1 LNRKQ
6 SRVPSLVSRV
16 STLDSRPGTLN
27 LYLYL
32 EVFMAD
38 TPKLVSSMGRAELDK
53 IYVRNYDL
61 NKDLLGKITFAQMVY
76 LMIVGRMPT
85 AEEGRMV
92 DTMLIVLVD
101 HGMTTGAA
109 AARMTFHSAPEA
121 IQGAVAAAIL
131 GAGSVHLG
139 SSEHCARMLN
149 DALPKDSKETDLDSV
164 ALKTVEKRLANNQLI
179 PGIGHGIHT
188 GGDPRAERLFEVAQ
202 ETKVYGRYCELL
214 KKIGKIADQKV
225 GKHLPVNVTGA
236 IAAISLDMGIHWQ
249 MSKSFAILGRALG
262 GLAHVGE
269 EIRRPIARGISNLIR
284 DNLQYEPEK

>member
-1 LNRKQ
+1 
-6 SRVPSLVSRV
+6 
-16 STLDSRPGTLN
+16 
-27 LYLYL
+27 
-32 EVFMAD
+32 
-38 TPKLVSSMGRAELDK
+38 MGRAELDK
-53 IYVRNYDL
+53 IFVRNYDL
-61 NKDLLGKITFAQMVY
+61 NKDLLGKISFAQMVY
-76 LMIVGRMPT
+76 LMLEGRLPTPEQGRMIDSHADRPGRSWHDHRRRRGAHDFSFRAGSDPRRGRRGDSRRRQRPSRLVGALRENVERCV
-85 AEEGRMV
+85 AEE
-92 DTMLIVLVD
+92 
-101 HGMTTGAA
+101 A
-109 AARMTFHSAPEA
+109 
-121 IQGAVAAAIL
+121 
-131 GAGSVHLG
+131 
-139 SSEHCARMLN
+139 
-149 DALPKDSKETDLDSV
+149 KETDLDAV

>member
-1 LNRKQ
+1 M
-6 SRVPSLVSRV
+6 P
-16 STLDSRPGTLN
+16 
-27 LYLYL
+27 
-32 EVFMAD
+32 
-38 TPKLVSSMGRAELDK
+38 TPE
-53 IYVRNYDL
+53 
-61 NKDLLGKITFAQMVY
+61 Q
-76 LMIVGRMPT
+76 GRMID
-85 AEEGRMV
+85 A
-92 DTMLIVLVD
+92 MLIVLVD

-139 SSEHCARMLN
+139 SSEHCAKMLN

-214 KKIGKIADQKV
+214 RKIGKIADQKV

-236 IAAISLDMGIHWQ
+236 IAAISWTWESTGRCRRASRSSAAL
-249 MSKSFAILGRALG
+249 SAASRTSAKKSAGPSPAAFRT
-262 GLAHVGE
+262 
-269 EIRRPIARGISNLIR
+269 
-284 DNLQYEPEK
+284 

>member
-1 LNRKQ
+1 
-6 SRVPSLVSRV
+6 
-16 STLDSRPGTLN
+16 
-27 LYLYL
+27 
-32 EVFMAD
+32 MAD
-38 TPKLVSSMGRAELDK
+38 TPKLVSSMGRAELDR
-53 IYVRNYDL
+53 IFVRNYDL

-139 SSEHCARMLN
+139 SSEHCAKMLN
-149 DALPKDSKETDLDSV
+149 DALPKDSKESDLDAI

-179 PGIGHGIHT
+179 PGIGQAFT
-188 GGDPRAERLFEVAQ
+188 LRAIRAPS
-202 ETKVYGRYCELL
+202 GCL
-214 KKIGKIADQKV
+214 KSLRKPKS
-225 GKHLPVNVTGA
+225 T
-236 IAAISLDMGIHWQ
+236 AATVSC
-249 MSKSFAILGRALG
+249 SKRS
-262 GLAHVGE
+262 
-269 EIRRPIARGISNLIR
+269 ARSRTRKSASICPST
-284 DNLQYEPEK
+284 

>member
-1 LNRKQ
+1 
-6 SRVPSLVSRV
+6 
-16 STLDSRPGTLN
+16 
-27 LYLYL
+27 
-32 EVFMAD
+32 MAD
-38 TPKLVSSMGRAELDK
+38 IPKLVSSMGRAEHDK
-53 IYVRNYDL
+53 IFVREFDL
-61 NKDLLGKITFAQMVY
+61 NKDLLGKISFAQMVC
-76 LMIVGRMPT
+76 LMLQGRLPT
-85 AEEGRMV
+85 AEEGKMI

-139 SSEHCARMLN
+139 SSEYCAKMLH
-149 DALPKDSKETDLDSV
+149 DALAKEAKDADLDAV
-164 ALKTVEKRLANNQLI
+164 ALKTVERRLANNQLI

-188 GGDPRAERLFEVAQ
+188 DGDPRAQRLFEVAE
-202 ETKVYGRYCELL
+202 ETKVYGRNCELL

-225 GKHLPVNVTGA
+225 GRHLPVNVTGA
-236 IAAISLDMGIHWQ
+236 IAAISQDMGFHWQ

-269 EIRRPIARGISNLIR
+269 EIRRPIARGISNMIR

>member
-1 LNRKQ
+1 
-6 SRVPSLVSRV
+6 
-16 STLDSRPGTLN
+16 
-27 LYLYL
+27 
-32 EVFMAD
+32 MAD
-38 TPKLVSSMGRAELDK
+38 TPKLVSSMGRAELDR
-53 IYVRNYDL
+53 IFVRGYDL
-61 NKDLLGKITFAQMVY
+61 NRELLGKITFAQMVY

-131 GAGSVHLG
+131 GADSVHLG
-139 SSEHCARMLN
+139 SSEHSAKMLHDH
-149 DALPKDSKETDLDSV
+149 DALPAESKETDLDSIAV
-164 ALKTVEKRLANNQLI
+164 KTVERRLANKQLI

-188 GGDPRAERLFEVAQ
+188 QGDPRADRLFEVAQ

-214 KKIGKIADQKV
+214 KKIGKVADEKV

>member
-1 LNRKQ
+1 
-6 SRVPSLVSRV
+6 
-16 STLDSRPGTLN
+16 
-27 LYLYL
+27 
-32 EVFMAD
+32 MAD
-38 TPKLVSSMGRAELDK
+38 IPKLVSSMGRAELDK

-61 NKDLLGKITFAQMVY
+61 NKDLLGKISFAQMVC
-76 LMIVGRMPT
+76 LMLQGRLPT
-85 AEEGRMV
+85 AEEGKMI

-139 SSEHCARMLN
+139 SSEYCAKMLH
-149 DALPKDSKETDLDSV
+149 DALAKEAKDADLDAV
-164 ALKTVEKRLANNQLI
+164 ALKTVERRLANNQLI

-188 GGDPRAERLFEVAQ
+188 GGDPRAQRLFEVAA
-202 ETKVYGRYCELL
+202 ETKVYGRNCELL
-214 KKIGKIADQKV
+214 KKIGNIADQKV

-236 IAAISLDMGIHWQ
+236 IAAISLDMGFHWQ
-249 MSKSFAILGRALG
+249 MTKSFAILGRALG

-269 EIRRPIARGISNLIR
+269 EIRRPIARGISNMIR
-284 DNLQYEPEK
+284 DNLQYEPE

>member
-1 LNRKQ
+1 
-6 SRVPSLVSRV
+6 
-16 STLDSRPGTLN
+16 
-27 LYLYL
+27 
-32 EVFMAD
+32 MAD
-38 TPKLVSSMGRAELDK
+38 TPKLVSSLGRADLDK
-53 IYVRNYDL
+53 IFVRGYDL
-61 NKDLLGKITFAQMVY
+61 NEQLLGKISFAQMLC
-76 LMIVGRMPT
+76 LMLQGRMPT
-85 AEEGRMV
+85 AEEGRMI
-92 DTMLIVLVD
+92 DSMLIVLVD

-139 SSEHCARMLN
+139 SSEYCAKMLN
-149 DALPKDSKETDLDSV
+149 DALPKNSLDTDLD
-164 ALKTVEKRLANNQLI
+164 AIAKTTVEKRLANKQVI

-188 GGDPRAERLFEVAQ
+188 GGDPRADKLFQLAQ

-214 KKIGKIADQKV
+214 GKIGKIADEKV

-236 IAAISLDMGIHWQ
+236 IAAISMDMGFHWQ
-249 MSKSFAILGRALG
+249 MSESFAILGRALG

-284 DNLQYEPEK
+284 DNLQYESEK